1 MKPELITQEE
11 ARKIAEELA
20 QSYLAG
26 YVSQTPVSNF
36 LDERYLEAENCWMFF
51 IRKDLSFPEEAT
63 LAASAAFAVSKRGV
77 LRTVPDFS
85 SEPERLQSYLTM
97 LSNHFSS

>member
-1 MKPELITQEE
+1 MKPELISLKE
-11 ARKIAEELA
+11 AREIAEELA
-20 QSYLAG
+20 QSDLAG
-26 YVSQTPVSNF
+26 FVSQAPVSNF

-63 LAASAAFAVSKRGV
+63 LAASAAFAVSKHGV

-85 SEPERLQSYLTM
+85 SEPERLHSYLTM
-97 LSNHFSS
+97 LSDHFST

>member
-1 MKPELITQEE
+1 MKPELISLEE
-11 ARKIAEELA
+11 ARKIAEEIA

-26 YVSQTPVSNF
+26 FVSSTSVPNF

-51 IRKDLSFPEEAT
+51 IRKDLNFPEEAT
-63 LAASAAFAVSKRGV
+63 LAASAAFAVSKHGV

-85 SEPERLQSYLTM
+85 SEPERLHSYLTM
-97 LSNHFSS
+97 LSNHFAF